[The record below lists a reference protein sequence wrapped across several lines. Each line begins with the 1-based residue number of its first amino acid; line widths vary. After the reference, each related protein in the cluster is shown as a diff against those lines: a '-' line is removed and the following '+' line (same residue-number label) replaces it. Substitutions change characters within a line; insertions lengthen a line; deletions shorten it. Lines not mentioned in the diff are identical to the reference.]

1 MVPSPIVVKVGGS
14 LFDMPDLRPRLIQFL
29 GGLSCP
35 EVALVPGG
43 GRIVDAIRH
52 LDHSHGLGEEASHW
66 LALRALS
73 LNAHFLADLLQ
84 GQSAVVSAALEE
96 WPGLWQR
103 GTVPILDAY
112 PFALADEASADHLL
126 HSWDVTS
133 DSIAARVARVV
144 GARRLV
150 LLKSVGASDGASR
163 VDLLRQGIVDRF
175 FMRALGHDLSCA
187 KCEVEVVNF
196 REWSPSH
203 GK

>member
-14 LFDMPDLRPRLIQFL
+14 LFDMPDLCPRLIQFMC
-29 GGLSCP
+29 GLSCP
-35 EVALVPGG
+35 ELALVPGG
-43 GRIVDAIRH
+43 GRIVDAIRQ
-52 LDHSHGLGEEASHW
+52 LDRSHGLGEEASHW

-84 GQSAVVSAALEE
+84 GENAVVSAALKE
-96 WPGLWQR
+96 WPEHWQR
-103 GTVPILDAY
+103 GRIPILDAC
-112 PFALADEASADHLL
+112 PFVLADDASADRLP

-150 LLKSVGASDGASR
+150 LLKSVGASDGASC
-163 VDLLRQGIVDRF
+163 VDLVRQGIVDRF
-175 FMRALGHDLSCA
+175 FTQALGQSLSCS
-187 KCEVEVVNF
+187 KCDVEVVNF
-196 REWSPSH
+196 REWSPPY